1 MLSEIFSHTWSPVEQ
16 LSHVRTVSNS
26 SSNTSVMCII
36 AHQMV
41 PCRLSHT
48 IPEFTS
54 MKLFYM
60 CQTNKSKN
68 YINENV
74 LMYLECMIVMIVT
87 LLVHKTRMRSFMD
100 FSDGF
105 IRIIISKTK
114 K

>member
-1 MLSEIFSHTWSPVEQ
+1 
-16 LSHVRTVSNS
+16 
-26 SSNTSVMCII
+26 
-36 AHQMV
+36 
-41 PCRLSHT
+41 
-48 IPEFTS
+48 